1 MTSTCADEIGG
12 HMNGANA
19 IPMNKT
25 KSLVC
30 MALAIL
36 PTAFGISSPCEGS
49 ERLNVCPIVGEFRRS
64 FSEFVVM
71 RLKVVTNGFVE
82 QRVVLGQWSCQLTK
96 RIVEFGRL
104 NEERGVEGIINR
116 HSVI

>member
-12 HMNGANA
+12 HMNRANA

-36 PTAFGISSPCEGS
+36 PTAFAISSCEGS
-49 ERLNVCPIVGEFRRS
+49 ERLNICPIMGEFRRS

-71 RLKVVTNGFVE
+71 RLKVVTDGFVE
-82 QRVVLGQWSCQLTK
+82 QRLVLGHWSCQLTK
-96 RIVEFGRL
+96 RIVEF
-104 NEERGVEGIINR
+104 
-116 HSVI
+116 